1 VPCVFSLL
9 AYQAV
14 APSTAA
20 DLSLHDISAG
30 TLWLNSSLIT
40 TTLCAAIEIKYV
52 NFRKPEYEFKNRRI
66 PDDPK
71 RLASLPSRILKF
83 LLLIDQG
90 SGISPENVELAKRFA
105 AESRI
110 TILSNNQALNS

>member
-1 VPCVFSLL
+1 LVEFLFDNYN
-9 AYQAV
+9 A
-14 APSTAA
+14 
-20 DLSLHDISAG
+20 
-30 TLWLNSSLIT
+30 
-40 TTLCAAIEIKYV
+40 LCRDRIKYV

-71 RLASLPSRILKF
+71 RLASLPSKILKF